1 MDRLLAWTHLPMF
14 IGEFHFGAVDRGLGQ
29 SLFQVAGQKE
39 RGAAYRYY
47 VEQGFSHPGLVGMT
61 YFTWMDEDVMGRF
74 DGENYNCGLIDVT
87 NVPYREQ
94 TEAMMETARCLYG
107 VHAGDEAPFA
117 QRPDRIVGMERGEDE
132 W

>member
-1 MDRLLAWTHLPMF
+1 ML

-39 RGAAYRYY
+39 RGEAYRYY
-47 VEQGFSHPGLVGMT
+47 VEQGFSHPGLVGVT

-87 NVPYREQ
+87 NLPYREQ
-94 TEAMMETARCLYG
+94 TEAMMQTATRLHDVHDGKET
-107 VHAGDEAPFA
+107 PFDN
-117 QRPDRIVGMERGEDE
+117 RPERIVGMERGEDE